1 MVAGTTSKER
11 LVSFRSDATMS
22 AVNTASS
29 YAAPT
34 IYSFPFTCASSDADN
49 FTSLFQNSGASVN
62 VAQQISELLCSKFD
76 LIGLQFQWTNLAID
90 ASYLLFSAYLV
101 FAMQVIFLLP

>member
-1 MVAGTTSKER
+1 
-11 LVSFRSDATMS
+11 MS

-101 FAMQVIFLLP
+101 FAMQVDFLLP